1 MARRILLKTGGSTT
15 PVPTGFKSLIVD
27 SNEQIALSGTNSK
40 SSSYAKDA
48 KSTTLIADAEFYTWG
63 TYSIYPSN
71 YWTTFKQS
79 DNSFHLVDMKTVLP
93 THDFFDDR
101 LESELVFGIFKENG
115 SQLNFCG
122 AFDPMELVDPL
133 DYIEGYRRVTAIFIN
148 NVGTSYEAG
157 TNISTAGGSGTGF
170 TVDIELGDFTNI
182 TINNPGTGYKINDVV
197 IVSGGDL
204 NAEILITSVTH
215 VTYPNSIFTRDF
227 IKTEEG
233 LKMINMALD
242 SEALTSYYYTNKY
255 FDIDISLSNNGEIL
269 GATLSSYRDLNSP
282 DSSSLEEL
290 NSGWII
296 EEFNYLDNYCQKNFA
311 NPKIWYY
318 IRTNDIN
325 DQIDFCKYDLST
337 NTIEIILE
345 DLRTWWDVNADVPW
359 EIEGSGLSIKAGILP
374 HPDKPLLLGNHK
386 GDILSDSYLIGPDT
400 YHRFGDNKTTNYQT
414 RLYTK
419 NKMWII
425 NPLVP

>member
-1 MARRILLKTGGSTT
+1 MARKILFKQGAKSKAAPNGY
-15 PVPTGFKSLIVD
+15 KSLIVD
-27 SNEQIALSGTNSK
+27 DNEQITLVGT
-40 SSSYAKDA
+40 SSQLTSFAKDA
-48 KSTTLIADAEFYTWG
+48 KPTTLISDAEFYTWG

-93 THDFFDDR
+93 THDFFDDN

-233 LKMINMALD
+233 LKMINMAWD

-359 EIEGSGLSIKAGILP
+359 EIEGSALSIKGGILP
-374 HPDKPLLLGNHK
+374 HPDKPLLLGNHS

-400 YHRFGDNKTTNYQT
+400 YHRFGDNKTTDYQT

-425 NPLVP
+425 NPIVP

>member
-1 MARRILLKTGGSTT
+1 MARKILFKQGAKSKAAPNGY
-15 PVPTGFKSLIVD
+15 KSLIVD
-27 SNEQIALSGTNSK
+27 DNEQITLVGT
-40 SSSYAKDA
+40 SSQLTSFAKDA
-48 KSTTLIADAEFYTWG
+48 KPTTLISDAEFYTWG

-79 DNSFHLVDMKTVLP
+79 DNSFHLVEMLTKLP

-101 LESELVFGIFKENG
+101 LESELVFGIFKENE

-157 TNISTAGGSGTGF
+157 TNISTTGGSGTGL
-170 TVDIELGDFTNI
+170 TVDIELGGFTNI
-182 TINNPGTGYKINDVV
+182 TINNPGAGYKINDVV
-197 IVSGGDL
+197 IVSGGDS

-215 VTYPNSIFTRDF
+215 VGYPNSIFTRDF

-242 SEALTSYYYTNKY
+242 SEALTSYYTNKY

-290 NSGWII
+290 NSGWTI
-296 EEFNYLDNYCQKNFA
+296 EEFNYLENYCQKSFA
-311 NPKIWYY
+311 NPRLWYY

-325 DQIDFCKYDLST
+325 DKIDFCKYDLST

-359 EIEGSGLSIKAGILP
+359 EIEGSALSIRGGILP

-400 YHRFGDNKTTNYQT
+400 YHRFGDNKSTDYQT

-425 NPLVP
+425 NPIVP

>member
-1 MARRILLKTGGSTT
+1 MPRKILFKQGAKSKAAPNGY
-15 PVPTGFKSLIVD
+15 KSLIVD
-27 SNEQIALSGTNSK
+27 DNEQITLVGT
-40 SSSYAKDA
+40 SSQLTSFAKDA
-48 KSTTLIADAEFYTWG
+48 KPTTLISDAEFYTWG

-93 THDFFDDR
+93 THDFFDDN

-157 TNISTAGGSGTGF
+157 TNISTAGGSGTGL
-170 TVDIELGDFTNI
+170 TVDIELGGFTNI
-182 TINNPGTGYKINDVV
+182 TINNPGTGYKVNDVV

-215 VTYPNSIFTRDF
+215 VTYPNSIFTIDF
-227 IKTEEG
+227 IKTDGG

-242 SEALTSYYYTNKY
+242 SESLTSYYYTNKY
-255 FDIDISLSNNGEIL
+255 FDIDISLSNDGEIL
-269 GATLSSYRDLNSP
+269 GSTLSSYRDLNSP

-290 NSGWII
+290 NSGWSID
-296 EEFNYLDNYCQKNFA
+296 EFNYLDNYCQKNFA

-318 IRTNDIN
+318 IRINDIN

-359 EIEGSGLSIKAGILP
+359 EIEGSELNIKGGIIP
-374 HPDKPLLLGNHK
+374 HPDKPLLLGNHS

-400 YHRFGDNKTTNYQT
+400 YHRFGDNKTTDYQT